1 VPELGSLGTVRGA
14 LGDGRPYRERSAT
27 GRACAALTNRQILVP
42 GTIKAS
48 RSLTSFWSPSTSAML
63 TRPASFVMFFK
74 ITGDPLEPYSS
85 Q

>member
-1 VPELGSLGTVRGA
+1 
-14 LGDGRPYRERSAT
+14 
-27 GRACAALTNRQILVP
+27 
-42 GTIKAS
+42 
-48 RSLTSFWSPSTSAML
+48 ML